1 MWRELDLKMTF
12 TTPLCGGVPR
22 DPEII
27 DRWVDTR
34 GASDKHHANLLTKMD
49 PLAKAN
55 LDRACAEGEA
65 IEAENAASVVR
76 DWEKTDA
83 KNRIKETKADVK
95 EAIAAEKRIA
105 ASVKTLEQV
114 RQERQDTI
122 DPLAEVSEQDKVWV
136 GFSRDD
142 KGLFVRG
149 ANLRAH
155 LKDCAGVVG
164 PHAKAGKV
172 PDMSAVLNFRSKAV
186 NAIYIK
192 EDRLHILNG
201 DGSVATKATG
211 FRDATLSVMTAQGPR
226 TCLKR
231 VDYLD
236 PCTIKATILL
246 YPGEITRDWLKVLLD
261 YGCVHGFGQDRSL
274 QFGRY
279 VYELGE

>member
-1 MWRELDLKMTF
+1 MWRKLDLTMTF

-34 GASDKHHANLLTKMD
+34 TATEAHHKNLL
-49 PLAKAN
+49 AKPSISTIAEHD
-55 LDRACAEGEA
+55 LACAESEV
-65 IEAENAASVVR
+65 IEAENAATVA
-76 DWEKTDA
+76 TDKDEA
-83 KNRIKETKADVK
+83 GRRIKEA
-95 EAIAAEKRIA
+95 AAEVEGARNV
-105 ASVKTLEQV
+105 VKTLEEV
-114 RQERQDTI
+114 KRERQDTV
-122 DPLAEVSEQDKVWV
+122 DPLTEVSEQDKVWV
-136 GFSRDD
+136 GFSHDET
-142 KGLFVRG
+142 GLFLRG
-149 ANLRAH
+149 ANVRAH

-164 PHAKAGKV
+164 PHAKQGKV
-172 PDMSAVLNFRSKAV
+172 PDMPKVLNFRSKAV

-201 DGSVATKATG
+201 TGQVAKEATG

-231 VDYLD
+231 VDYIE
-236 PCTIKATILL
+236 PAAIKATILL
-246 YPGEITRDWLKVLLD
+246 YPGEIDRDWIKVLLD

-279 VYELGE
+279 KFELGE

>member
-1 MWRELDLKMTF
+1 MWRKLSLKMTF
-12 TTPLCGGVPR
+12 TVPLCGSVPR

-34 GASDKHHANLLTKMD
+34 TATEAHHANLLAKPS
-49 PLAKAN
+49 PLAQAK
-55 LDRACAEGEA
+55 LECAYTEGEA
-65 IEAENAASVVR
+65 IEAENAETVATDKVAAR
-76 DWEKTDA
+76 DRITETAADA
-83 KNRIKETKADVK
+83 EEARAAVK
-95 EAIAAEKRIA
+95 RVAAG
-105 ASVKTLEQV
+105 VKTLEEV
-114 RQERQDTI
+114 RQERQDTA
-122 DPLAEVSEQDKVWV
+122 DPLPEVSEQDKVWV

-164 PHAKAGKV
+164 PHAKKGKV
-172 PDMSAVLNFRSKAV
+172 PDMPTVLNFRAKAV
-186 NAIYIK
+186 NAIYVQ

-201 DGSVATKATG
+201 TGEITREATG

-231 VDYLD
+231 VDYIE
-236 PCTIKATILL
+236 PAIIKATILL
-246 YPGEITRDWLKVLLD
+246 YPGEITRDWINVLLD
-261 YGCVHGFGQDRSL
+261 YGRIHGFGQDRSL

-279 VYELGE
+279 DFELGE

>member
-1 MWRELDLKMTF
+1 MWRELSLKMTF

-34 GASDKHHANLLTKMD
+34 TATEAQHTK
-49 PLAKAN
+49 L
-55 LDRACAEGEA
+55 
-65 IEAENAASVVR
+65 EAEAE
-76 DWEKTDA
+76 EKGGKIQTVA
-83 KNRIKETKADVK
+83 EVK
-95 EAIAAEKRIA
+95 
-105 ASVKTLEQV
+105 
-114 RQERQDTI
+114 QERVDTV
-122 DPLAEVSEQDKVWV
+122 DSLVEVTEQDKVWV
-136 GFSRDD
+136 GFSRDE

-164 PHAKAGKV
+164 PHAKKGDV
-172 PDMSAVLNFRSKAV
+172 PDMPQVLNFRAKAV

-192 EDRLHILNG
+192 QDRLHILNG
-201 DGSVATKATG
+201 DAQVVDKATG

-231 VDYLD
+231 VDYLQ
-236 PCTIKATILL
+236 PAIIEATILL
-246 YPGEITRDWLKVLLD
+246 YPGEINRDWLMVLLD

-279 VYELGE
+279 EYELGE